1 LNKSITLWKT
11 ILDVTNKGANKKGP
25 SYIWIIYINPKGETA
40 DFKRLQKTSRDF
52 NDRDFK
58 FLRDFERLRKTW
70 KDFKRPRKTSRDFND
85 RDFKFLRDF
94 ETLQKDFNR
103 LHEISQIAR
112 DFTRLQGTSRD
123 LIRLPRLRRT
133 LQTSSD
139 FIRFQE
145 TSKSHEYSRNP
156 KNDCHE

>member
-58 FLRDFERLRKTW
+58 FLRDFE
-70 KDFKRPRKTSRDFND
+70 
-85 RDFKFLRDF
+85 
-94 ETLQKDFNR
+94 TLQKDFNR

-112 DFTRLQGTSRD
+112 DFTRLHGTSRD